1 MSHTQEP
8 SIIFDSIVIQHKT
21 RSSLLD
27 LLESHARGNMLEKA
41 IQTKPLTPPSAQASQ
56 LDLVDKKRMRDQKGK
71 KVVEEGKGLPSKEC
85 EP

>member
-1 MSHTQEP
+1 
-8 SIIFDSIVIQHKT
+8 
-21 RSSLLD
+21 
-27 LLESHARGNMLEKA
+27 MLEKA